1 MDVFIPEE
9 YVTRRRDERKA
20 AAGARKRSEEME
32 SSRRKPQK
40 PHFQQIGNEHT
51 SSTQTLVFSENI
63 VYGCCFSA

>member
-9 YVTRRRDERKA
+9 YVTRRRDEKKA

-51 SSTQTLVFSENI
+51 WSTQTLVFSENI